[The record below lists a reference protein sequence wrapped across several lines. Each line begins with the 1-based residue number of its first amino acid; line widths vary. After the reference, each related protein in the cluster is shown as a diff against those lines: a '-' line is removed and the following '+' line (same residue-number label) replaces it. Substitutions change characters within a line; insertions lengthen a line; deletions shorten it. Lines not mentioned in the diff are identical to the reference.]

1 MLASLDDLAD
11 ARREPSRDLTRII
24 PPMNRMRLALVL
36 AGIAVSAIVFH
47 AQAPVPQ
54 AAYKFTE
61 IVPGIYSAIGTGSMN
76 VGSNSAV
83 IVNKDD
89 VLIVDSHIS
98 PESGRAMLQELKAIT
113 DKPVRTLID
122 THFHYDHTNG
132 NQTFPPGVDIIG
144 HEFTRRKLTG
154 DVLERG
160 MFADLLKALPK
171 QLDDLKAR
179 AASETDPAIRARVA
193 QQVPV
198 QTAFAASLNELTLT
212 PPNITLVDRMT
223 LFRGDR
229 EIRLLYLGH
238 GHTGGDIVVYLP
250 KEKVLCTGDLL
261 VHDVANLI
269 DGYVNEWP
277 DALEKLRPLDFVD
290 VIPGHGEPFKGK
302 ERIDWFQAYLRDL
315 WTQGTALHEQKVSAS
330 DAAKRIDLTAHK
342 VHYPAITAPGV
353 NLAWVSR
360 MFEVMEGRAER

>member
-1 MLASLDDLAD
+1 M
-11 ARREPSRDLTRII
+11 TRISV
-24 PPMNRMRLALVL
+24 ALTL
-36 AGIAVSAIVFH
+36 AGIAVSALVFH
-47 AQAPVPQ
+47 AQTPPQ

-61 IVPGIYSAIGTGSMN
+61 IVPGIYSAIGTGTMN

-89 VLIVDSHIS
+89 VMIVDSHIS
-98 PESGRAMLQELKAIT
+98 PESGRAMLQELKTIT
-113 DKPVRTLID
+113 DKPVRFLIN

-132 NQTFPPGVDIIG
+132 NQAFPPGVDIIG

-160 MFADLLKALPK
+160 MFADLVKGLPK
-171 QLDDLKAR
+171 QIDDLKAR
-179 AASETDPAIRARVA
+179 AASEADPAVKARLA

-198 QTAFAASLNELTLT
+198 QTAFANSLKELKLT
-212 PPNITLVDRMT
+212 PPNVTLVDRMT

-229 EIRLLYLGH
+229 EIRLLYLGR

-290 VIPGHGEPFKGK
+290 VIPGHGDPFKGK

-315 WTQGTALHEQKVSAS
+315 WKQGTALHEQKVAAA
-330 DAAKRIDLTAHK
+330 DAAKRIDMTAHRA
-342 VHYPAITAPGV
+342 HYPGITAPGT

-360 MFEVMEGRAER
+360 MYEVIEGRADR

>member
-1 MLASLDDLAD
+1 MD
-11 ARREPSRDLTRII
+11 ATQAYSQ
-24 PPMNRMRLALVL
+24 PMTRMRLAIMT
-36 AGIAVSAIVFH
+36 AFIALGGFAFQ
-47 AQAPVPQ
+47 AQTPPG
-54 AAYKFTE
+54 AAYKFTA
-61 IVPGIYSAIGTGSMN
+61 IVPGVYSAIGTGTMN

-83 IVNKDD
+83 IVNTDE
-89 VLIVDSHIS
+89 VMIVDSHIS
-98 PESGRAMLQELKAIT
+98 PESGRAMLQELKTIT
-113 DKPVRTLID
+113 DKPVRVLIN

-132 NQTFPPGVDIIG
+132 NQAFPPGVDIIG

-154 DVLERG
+154 DILEHG
-160 MFADLLKALPK
+160 MFADLLKGLPK
-171 QLDDLKAR
+171 QLADLQAR
-179 AASETDPAIRARVA
+179 AASETDPAAKARLA

-198 QTAFAASLNELTLT
+198 QTAFANSLKDLKVT
-212 PPNITLVDRMT
+212 PPTVTMSDHMT

-277 DALEKLRPLDFVD
+277 DALERLKPIDFVD
-290 VIPGHGEPFKGK
+290 VIPGHGDPFKGK

-315 WTQGTALHEQKVSAS
+315 WKQGTALHDQKVAAA
-330 DAAKRIDLTAHK
+330 DAAKRIDMTAHK
-342 VHYPAITAPGV
+342 AHYPAITAPGV
-353 NLAWVSR
+353 NVPAVAR
-360 MFEVMEGRAER
+360 MFDVMEGRAER

>member
-1 MLASLDDLAD
+1 MTRMSVA
-11 ARREPSRDLTRII
+11 LT
-24 PPMNRMRLALVL
+24 L
-36 AGIAVSAIVFH
+36 AGIGVSVLVFH
-47 AQAPVPQ
+47 APFDSPATGLLAQGRQDV
-54 AAYKFTE
+54 AYKFTE
-61 IVPGIYSAIGTGSMN
+61 IVPGIYSAIGTGTMN

-89 VLIVDSHIS
+89 VMIVDSHIS
-98 PESGRAMLQELKAIT
+98 PESGRAMLQELKTIT
-113 DKPVRTLID
+113 DKPVRFLIN

-132 NQTFPPGVDIIG
+132 NQAFPPGVDIIG

-160 MFADLLKALPK
+160 MFADLVKGLPK
-171 QLDDLKAR
+171 QIDDLKAR
-179 AASETDPAIRARVA
+179 AESEADPAVRARLA

-198 QTAFAASLNELTLT
+198 QTAFANSLKELKLT
-212 PPNITLVDRMT
+212 PPNVTLVDRMT
-223 LFRGDR
+223 LFRGER
-229 EIRLLYLGH
+229 EIRLLYLGR

-302 ERIDWFQAYLRDL
+302 ERIDWFQAYLRDV
-315 WTQGTALHEQKVSAS
+315 WKQSAALHDQKVPAAE
-330 DAAKRIDLTAHK
+330 AAKKVDMTAHK
-342 VHYPAITAPGV
+342 AHYPSINGPGINPAIMG
-353 NLAWVSR
+353 R
-360 MFEVMEGRAER
+360 MYEVMDGRADR

>member
-1 MLASLDDLAD
+1 MTRIRLASA
-11 ARREPSRDLTRII
+11 AGFI
-24 PPMNRMRLALVL
+24 AL
-36 AGIAVSAIVFH
+36 AGLVFQ
-47 AQAPVPQ
+47 AQTAPPQ
-54 AAYKFTE
+54 TAYKFTQ
-61 IVPGIYSAIGTGSMN
+61 IVPGIYSAIGTGTMN

-83 IVNKDD
+83 IVNRDE
-89 VLIVDSHIS
+89 VMIVDSHIS
-98 PESGRAMLQELKAIT
+98 PESGRAMLQELKTIT
-113 DKPVRTLID
+113 DKPVRFLIN

-132 NQTFPPGVDIIG
+132 NQAFPPGVDIIG

-154 DVLERG
+154 DVLEKG
-160 MFADLLKALPK
+160 MFAELLKGLPK
-171 QLDDLKAR
+171 QIDDLKTR
-179 AASETDPAIRARVA
+179 AASETDPAVKARLS

-198 QTAFAASLNELTLT
+198 QTAFAASLKDLKVT
-212 PPNITLVDRMT
+212 PPNVTLVDRMT

-277 DALEKLRPLDFVD
+277 DALEKLKPIDFVD
-290 VIPGHGEPFKGK
+290 VIPGHGDPFKGK

-315 WTQGTALHEQKVSAS
+315 WTQGRTLHDQNIAAA
-330 DAAKRIDLTAHK
+330 DAARRIDMTSHK
-342 VHYPAITAPGV
+342 AHYPAITAPGV
-353 NLAWVSR
+353 NAAWVAR
-360 MFEVMEGRAER
+360 MFEVMDGRAEQ

>member
-1 MLASLDDLAD
+1 MH
-11 ARREPSRDLTRII
+11 RI
-24 PPMNRMRLALVL
+24 RLALAL
-36 AGIAVSAIVFH
+36 AGVAVGALVFQ
-47 AQAPVPQ
+47 AQTPAPQ

-61 IVPGIYSAIGTGSMN
+61 IAPGVYSAIGTGSMN

-83 IVNKDD
+83 IVNRDD
-89 VLIVDSHIS
+89 VMIVDSHIS

-113 DKPVRTLID
+113 DKPVRFLIN

-132 NQTFPPGVDIIG
+132 NQAFPPGIDIIG

-154 DVLERG
+154 DVLEKG
-160 MFADLLKALPK
+160 MFSDLLKGLPK

-179 AASETDPAIRARVA
+179 AASETDPALKARAA

-198 QTAFAASLNELTLT
+198 QSAFAASLKELRVT
-212 PPNITLVDRMT
+212 PPNVTLVDRMT

-277 DALEKLRPLDFVD
+277 DALEQLKPIDFVD
-290 VIPGHGEPFKGK
+290 VIPGHGDPFKGK
-302 ERIDWFQAYLRDL
+302 ERIDWFQSYLRDL
-315 WTQGTALHEQKVSAS
+315 WKQGTALHEQKVSAA
-330 DAAKRIDLTAHK
+330 DAAKRIDMTAHK
-342 VHYPAITAPGV
+342 AHYPAITTPGV
-353 NLAWVSR
+353 NLPAVSR
-360 MFEVMEGRAER
+360 MFDVIEGRADR